1 MRMHRHW
8 FHSKSNERELVDT
21 ITDEE
26 IIDQVLSGN
35 IHAFSEIVIRYKD
48 YVFNLVYRFV
58 YNCSEAEDISQEVFI
73 NVYKNIDKFRRG
85 SRISIWIY
93 KISYNLCIDWL
104 RKNKNR
110 NAELVAM
117 NEENE
122 LADKSFNVEESFIKR
137 QQSIEL
143 HSAILKLNKKYRD
156 VLILFYYQD
165 LSYEDIGSILD
176 LSVKTVETHLYRG
189 RKLLKKE
196 FGTAWRQY

>member
-1 MRMHRHW
+1 M
-8 FHSKSNERELVDT
+8 DI

-26 IIDQVLSGN
+26 IINQVINGN
-35 IHAFSEIVIRYKD
+35 IYAFSEIVIRYKD

-58 YNCSEAEDISQEVFI
+58 YNCNEAEDLSQEVFI
-73 NVYKNIDKFRRG
+73 NVYKNIDKFRKG
-85 SRISIWIY
+85 SKISTWIF

-104 RKNKNR
+104 RKNKKR
-110 NAELVAM
+110 NVELVAL

-122 LADKSFNVEESFIKR
+122 PADKSCNIEENFIKR
-137 QQSIEL
+137 QQSLEL
-143 HSAILKLNKKYRD
+143 HGAILQLNKKYRD

-189 RKLLKKE
+189 RKLLKKNLGKHGGNIDE
-196 FGTAWRQY
+196 KQQI